1 MAGGGQ
7 PGRAAR
13 AAVARSTRRG
23 LYRKITLNFAQPLR
37 LLNLS
42 LFCLNSVFSLR
53 LLFGVLLS
61 SLVLLA
67 RPAQAYSVLSHQAS
81 IDSCWAPYLKPALER
96 RFPGA
101 TPNEL
106 REAKAYAY
114 GGSIMQDMGYY
125 PFGSALFTD
134 LAHYVRSGDFVENL
148 LKNAKDRN
156 EYAFALGALAHYTA
170 DIYGHEVGINKSVP
184 LLFPNLRKKYGPI
197 VTYEQNPVA
206 HSRTEFAFDVTQL
219 AAGRYRTA
227 AYHDFIGFKV
237 SEDLLQHAFAETYGL
252 EMKQIIFNMDLAMGS
267 YRFAVR
273 NLIPLASRAAWR
285 ANRHELRKVNR
296 RIRRRDYV
304 YKQSKEKYEQEY
316 GNHYERP
323 KFGARIVAGIIRIL
337 PKVGPLRP
345 LNFIAPTPEAQKIF
359 RQSFNETVVNYGHF
373 LNKQTAT
380 VGQAPTLPNVD
391 FDTGHNTKIG
401 EYPLAD
407 RTYGEWV
414 RALAKNDFKEVTFTI
429 QQHILTFFSSVALA
443 QAKEPVDKGEKEK
456 DNRRETLAALE
467 KLRALNLA
475 KNDAPASKQ

>member
-1 MAGGGQ
+1 MLLGWF
-7 PGRAAR
+7 
-13 AAVARSTRRG
+13 V
-23 LYRKITLNFAQPLR
+23 LIAQP
-37 LLNLS
+37 
-42 LFCLNSVFSLR
+42 
-53 LLFGVLLS
+53 
-61 SLVLLA
+61 A
-67 RPAQAYSVLSHQAS
+67 HAYSVLSHQAS
-81 IDSCWAPYLKPALER
+81 IDSCWAPYIKPALER
-96 RFPGA
+96 RFPDGSLD
-101 TPNEL
+101 EL

-125 PFGSALFTD
+125 PFGSHLFTD

-148 LKNAKDRN
+148 LKDAKDRN

-184 LLFPNLRKKYGPI
+184 LLFPDLRKKYGPV

-237 SEDLLQHAFAETYGL
+237 SEKLLEQAFAETYGL
-252 EMKQIIFNMDLAMGS
+252 QMKQIIFSMDLAMGS

-304 YKQSKEKYEQEY
+304 YKQSKEEYEKEY

-323 KFGARIVAGIIRIL
+323 KFGARIVAGIIQIL
-337 PKVGPLRP
+337 PKVGPLRS
-345 LNFIAPTPEAQKIF
+345 LNFIAPTPEAQRIF
-359 RQSFNETVVNYGHF
+359 RQSFNETVINYGRF
-373 LNKQTAT
+373 LNKQTSV
-380 VGQAPTLPNVD
+380 VGQAPTLSNVD
-391 FDTGHNTKIG
+391 FDTGHDTKIG

-407 RTYGEWV
+407 RTYGEWL
-414 RALAKNDFKEVTFTI
+414 RALAKDDFKEVTFTM
-429 QQHILTFFSSVALA
+429 QQNILTFFSGVDIAK
-443 QAKEPVDKGEKEK
+443 AKEPVDKGEKEA
-456 DNRRETLAALE
+456 DNRRETLEALE
-467 KLRALNLA
+467 KLRALKLST
-475 KNDAPASKQ
+475 K